1 MTSYSF
7 VAHKMSVV
15 QNQHIGTNRLHFR
28 FDFCFCQQCPRCRQ
42 VAATAVTAGVSSRD
56 GSGET
61 VRGLETILHQMVLLL
76 LLHLL
81 YSNHFY
87 CYKYFYGWGE
97 TVSGLEEGRPLI
109 KTEPPTNGDVPH

>member
-1 MTSYSF
+1 
-7 VAHKMSVV
+7 MSVV
-15 QNQHIGTNRLHFR
+15 QNQHIGTNRRHFR

-42 VAATAVTAGVSSRD
+42 VAATVVTAGASSRD

-76 LLHLL
+76 LSTLLKPLLLLLHQVHLL
-81 YSNHFY
+81 L
-87 CYKYFYGWGE
+87 WRGE

>member
-1 MTSYSF
+1 
-7 VAHKMSVV
+7 MSVV
-15 QNQHIGTNRLHFR
+15 QNQHIGTNRRHFR

-42 VAATAVTAGVSSRD
+42 VAATVVTAGASSRD

-76 LLHLL
+76 LSTLLKPLLLLLHQVLV
-81 YSNHFY
+81 
-87 CYKYFYGWGE
+87 WMGE

-109 KTEPPTNGDVPH
+109 KTEPPTNRDVSH

>member
-1 MTSYSF
+1 
-7 VAHKMSVV
+7 MSVV

-42 VAATAVTAGVSSRD
+42 VAATVVTAGVSSRD

-61 VRGLETILHQMVLLL
+61 VPGLETILHQMVLLL
-76 LLHLL
+76 LSTLL
-81 YSNHFY
+81 
-87 CYKYFYGWGE
+87 KQLLLLQVLLWMGE

-109 KTEPPTNGDVPH
+109 KTEPPTNGDVSH

>member
-1 MTSYSF
+1 
-7 VAHKMSVV
+7 MS
-15 QNQHIGTNRLHFR
+15 
-28 FDFCFCQQCPRCRQ
+28 RCRQ
-42 VAATAVTAGVSSRD
+42 VAATVVTAGASSRD

-76 LLHLL
+76 LSTLLKPLLLLLHQVLL
-81 YSNHFY
+81 LL
-87 CYKYFYGWGE
+87 WRGE

>member
-1 MTSYSF
+1 
-7 VAHKMSVV
+7 MSVV
-15 QNQHIGTNRLHFR
+15 QNQHIGTNRRHFR

-42 VAATAVTAGVSSRD
+42 VAATVVTAGASSRD

-76 LLHLL
+76 LLLL
-81 YSNHFY
+81 LLQVLL
-87 CYKYFYGWGE
+87 WMGE

>member
-1 MTSYSF
+1 
-7 VAHKMSVV
+7 MSVV
-15 QNQHIGTNRLHFR
+15 QNQHIGTNRRHFR

-42 VAATAVTAGVSSRD
+42 VAATVVTAGASSRD

-76 LLHLL
+76 LFTLL
-81 YSNHFY
+81 FV
-87 CYKYFYGWGE
+87 KPLLLLLLQVLLWMGE

-109 KTEPPTNGDVPH
+109 KTEPPTNGDVSH

>member
-1 MTSYSF
+1 
-7 VAHKMSVV
+7 MSVV
-15 QNQHIGTNRLHFR
+15 QNQHIGTNRRHFR
-28 FDFCFCQQCPRCRQ
+28 FDFCFCQQCPQCRQ
-42 VAATAVTAGVSSRD
+42 VAATVVTAGASSRD

-76 LLHLL
+76 LSTLLKPLLLLLHQVLL
-81 YSNHFY
+81 LL
-87 CYKYFYGWGE
+87 WRGE